1 MVRESFLFK
10 VNWRQVCRR
19 TGSYSSGFQAILMKF
34 DILAQIQIPY
44 LDLAIHSIVLFLMVT
59 RILSPDLTNMFMCYI
74 CNEVC
79 SIRKY
84 LKVNENI
91 YLMIFI
97 IYSTALWRPQS
108 LFRHNHEVNTMN
120 FQNYFHPFFVRFGF
134 CTWRG
139 LETRNKQFSVI
150 PKPSTVVLL
159 SYQEICS
166 HSSNTLA
173 LPSAWK
179 TLYIYPLWLRD
190 PLQKHTPP
198 SWDQPFR
205 TNFQSQ

>member
-190 PLQKHTPP
+190 PLQKHTTSLLRPT
-198 SWDQPFR
+198 F
-205 TNFQSQ
+205 